1 MEYFDCKGDPHN
13 TQSAA
18 DAVNCAPPPAI
29 TPQDDPQYTACD
41 GTLHH
46 SQEDADSIPC
56 YGEETDNELDDEYCQ
71 FSFEPGCSG
80 F

>member
-1 MEYFDCKGDPHN
+1 MN
-13 TQSAA
+13 TS
-18 DAVNCAPPPAI
+18 PPD
-29 TPQDDPQYTACD
+29 PQDTDDPPNNDPQYTACD

-46 SQEDADSIPC
+46 SQDDADSVPC
-56 YGEETDNELDDEYCQ
+56 YGEETDNELNDQYCQ